1 MEQSKLIVDGLRE
14 NSIRDCLSIE
24 PIISSYRYLWSHFSL
39 VCTQIEPMECPEH
52 YCPHHLI
59 CIITKR
65 SNTEILDGEK
75 MRSKLYE
82 IGDICFH
89 PSYTPRKVFTRSSSA
104 AICISLE
111 PSLVSNIDPD
121 LINPDTVELLGNIH
135 FGDPLICQLGYSLRN
150 EVMSGHPSK
159 LYVDSL
165 ATSLSAHLLHKYS
178 SQEYILRNYQGG
190 LASNKLKLVID
201 YINEHLSEEISLRV
215 LAGLIGMSQYHFGRL
230 FKQSTGL
237 SPYKYIL
244 QQRINLAKKSL
255 VQGNISIAEVALNCG
270 FTHQSHLNRHFK
282 SLVGTTPKKYKSS
295 IG

>member
-1 MEQSKLIVDGLRE
+1 MKKDQLIVDGLKDD
-14 NSIRDCLSIE
+14 SIRDCLSIE
-24 PIISSYRYLWSHFSL
+24 PVLSSYKYLWSDISL
-39 VCTQIEPMECPEH
+39 VCTQIGPMECPEH

-65 SNTEILDGEK
+65 NNTEILDGEK
-75 MRSKLYE
+75 MRSRSYE

-111 PSLVSNIDPD
+111 PSVVSNIDPD
-121 LINPDTVELLGNIH
+121 LINPDTVELVGNIH
-135 FGDPLICQLGYSLRN
+135 FGDPLICQLGYALRN
-150 EVMSGHPSK
+150 EVISGHPSK
-159 LYVDSL
+159 VYVDSL

-178 SQEYILRNYQGG
+178 SQEYVLHNHKGG
-190 LASNKLKLVID
+190 LGSKKLKLVID
-201 YINEHLSEEISLRV
+201 YINEHLSEEISLKM
-215 LAGLIGMSQYHFGRL
+215 LADLIGMSQYHFGRL

-255 VQGNISIAEVALNCG
+255 VQSNVSIAEVALDCG

-282 SLVGTTPKKYKSS
+282 SFVGTTPRKYMNSFK
-295 IG
+295 